1 MVAIQGEVKTGFEKV
16 GDAFAANFEHNGE
29 VGAAFSLYV
38 RGEKVV
44 DVWGGVAD
52 TSTGGPWTEDTL
64 QLVFS
69 TTKGA
74 TAVCA
79 HLLAQRGE
87 LDLDAPVADYWPEF
101 KAEGKERIPVRWL
114 LSHRAGLPVVD
125 NPPPAADVLRWY
137 PIVEA
142 LAAQRPVWEPGT
154 AHGYHAL
161 TYGWLVGEVVR
172 RISGRSLGTFFADEV
187 AAPLGL
193 DFWIGL
199 PDAQEPRVS
208 RLEVLGNSG
217 VTPDVDLD
225 KVPENV
231 RAMLQAFLDPNS
243 LSQRA
248 LNVTKP
254 PLNWNAPEV
263 HAAEIPAGNGI
274 GTARSLARMYA
285 GLIGEVDGVRLL
297 TPETVANA
305 TVEQSNGPDRVLM
318 VPTRFGLGYFLPS
331 AFSPLAGPRSFGHAG
346 AGGSLGFA
354 DPDTGIAFGYVMNKM
369 QQNLAGDPRTLGLIE
384 ATAKSL

>member
-1 MVAIQGEVKTGFEKV
+1 RGCDRRWPLAARRCVANRGRLTAMVAIQGEEKTGFEKV
-16 GDAFAANFEHNGE
+16 GDACAANFEHNGE

-154 AHGYHAL
+154 AH
-161 TYGWLVGEVVR
+161 
-172 RISGRSLGTFFADEV
+172 
-187 AAPLGL
+187 
-193 DFWIGL
+193 
-199 PDAQEPRVS
+199 
-208 RLEVLGNSG
+208 
-217 VTPDVDLD
+217 
-225 KVPENV
+225 
-231 RAMLQAFLDPNS
+231 
-243 LSQRA
+243 
-248 LNVTKP
+248 
-254 PLNWNAPEV
+254 
-263 HAAEIPAGNGI
+263 
-274 GTARSLARMYA
+274 
-285 GLIGEVDGVRLL
+285 
-297 TPETVANA
+297 
-305 TVEQSNGPDRVLM
+305 
-318 VPTRFGLGYFLPS
+318 
-331 AFSPLAGPRSFGHAG
+331 
-346 AGGSLGFA
+346 
-354 DPDTGIAFGYVMNKM
+354 
-369 QQNLAGDPRTLGLIE
+369 
-384 ATAKSL
+384 